1 MIISEGD
8 LCNNLV
14 GSFAYHDAK
23 ILKLEENGNDETMLF
38 TDGWNEGQMDQI
50 TFTNC
55 KITYQ
60 YDFVGSV
67 IYQLDDI
74 HKSGKFWH
82 MSFLIWTDGDLLEKV
97 VVEAENI
104 ISRKYQLK
112 ENISDEMKKEDDLVF
127 EELKKLINQMGIS
140 GKNIEI
146 FKSEEYKSAESEI
159 LNSRKKGE
167 MIEDINNYDLVSEED
182 LNKEIHDK

>member
-1 MIISEGD
+1 MIISERD
-8 LCNNLV
+8 LNNNLV
-14 GSFAYHDAK
+14 CSFAYHDAK
-23 ILKLEENGNDETMLF
+23 ILNLEENGNEVTMLF

-60 YDFVGSV
+60 YDFVGSI

-82 MSFLIWTDGDLLEKV
+82 MSFLIWTDGNLLEKV

-104 ISRKYQLK
+104 ISKKYQLK
-112 ENISDEMKKEDDLVF
+112 ENISDEIKKEDNMVF
-127 EELKKLINQMGIS
+127 EELMQLVNRMGIS
-140 GKNIEI
+140 GKNLEKL
-146 FKSEEYKSAESEI
+146 KSEEYKSAESKI
-159 LNSRKKGE
+159 LSSRKKGE